1 MLKLWKFR
9 AKLGTVEWPDDLPG
23 PNFWIPQ
30 SSLIWDLPK
39 ELKEYVRRVTDSGK
53 RFYQK
58 VKRKQAP
65 MIFGDK
71 DRTMKAYHERSGE
84 TMGTRWTG
92 RKEATEYAR
101 AVEKTLYVTV
111 ERAWCRHC
119 LFNPSSLIPLRSQL
133 WLPSIGPGSAIE
145 SQQDQAGQDALGVTR
160 IETREKEERAMPE
173 HKVSEGESRVT

>member
-9 AKLGTVEWPDDLPG
+9 GKLGTVEWPDDLPG

-111 ERAWCRHC
+111 RRAWCRHC
-119 LFNPSSLIPLRSQL
+119 IKSHTLGEPALAPLHRAEVRYRKSTRSSGAGYTRSDKNRNT
-133 WLPSIGPGSAIE
+133 PKGGASNA
-145 SQQDQAGQDALGVTR
+145 
-160 IETREKEERAMPE
+160 
-173 HKVSEGESRVT
+173 

>member
-9 AKLGTVEWPDDLPG
+9 GKLGTVEWPDDLPG

-39 ELKEYVRRVTDSGK
+39 ELKEYVGRVTDSGK

-111 ERAWCRHC
+111 RRAGCRHYIKSHT
-119 LFNPSSLIPLRSQL
+119 LGSQL
-133 WLPSIGPGSAIE
+133 WLPSTGPKFAIE
-145 SQQDQAGQDALGVTR
+145 SRQDQAGQDALGVTR
-160 IETREKEERAMPE
+160 IGTRQKEERAMLE
-173 HKVSEGESRVT
+173 QGGRGE